1 VEVGLAP
8 LLAPSLMVDTHSAA
22 NDEPVTAWLP
32 TDGVIANSLTA
43 RIRRSSNT
51 RDDFEADNATAED
64 ADADEELD
72 GARCAMGGLFAGIN
86 GAPAITAI
94 GSAAGVP
101 AWFIVHV
108 AAALDADG
116 AGEKGVEAHSA
127 ASRSSS
133 KNSAQLMSRYTRTAS
148 ASRDRVRSRGNGA
161 SSSQSPPPP
170 QQLASLAGFN
180 VLLLTLSPLHAP
192 LTSSSLSESF
202 SPLLAISR
210 EAVPTAEA
218 AAAAEANEN
227 RTDRDGVT
235 GRSQE
240 TPADDAR
247 RAIEN
252 SDRMAERGVLVDEE
266 AAAELLLELL
276 LEWLG
281 EDILS
286 ASTEPVDTCGWRGAT
301 DCAAATTMAEL
312 EDKENGA
319 AAAPATDAEEQE
331 EAAHSEAETAMDAI
345 CGERP
350 LPARAAA
357 ALAAAANG
365 VALTGERVGL
375 FHIECADADAE
386 ADSGALGDRA
396 FIHSVE

>member
-1 VEVGLAP
+1 MA
-8 LLAPSLMVDTHSAA
+8 DTHSAA
-22 NDEPVTAWLP
+22 NDEPVDAWLAN
-32 TDGVIANSLTA
+32 DGVIANSLTA
-43 RIRRSSNT
+43 RMRRSSNT
-51 RDDFEADNATAED
+51 RDDFEADDAAAED

-72 GARCAMGGLFAGIN
+72 GTRCAMGGLFAGIN

-94 GSAAGVP
+94 GSAAVAP
-101 AWFIVHV
+101 VWFIVHV
-108 AAALDADG
+108 AAALDAHG

-170 QQLASLAGFN
+170 LQLASLAEFN
-180 VLLLTLSPLHAP
+180 ERLLTLSPLNAP
-192 LTSSSLSESF
+192 LTPSSLSESF

-240 TPADDAR
+240 AHADDAR
-247 RAIEN
+247 LAIEN
-252 SDRMAERGVLVDEE
+252 SDRMAERGVLVDDE
-266 AAAELLLELL
+266 AAAALLLELL
-276 LEWLG
+276 LERLG

-286 ASTEPVDTCGWRGAT
+286 ASTEPSGGMNTCGWRGAT
-301 DCAAATTMAEL
+301 DCAAAAMMAEL

-319 AAAPATDAEEQE
+319 AAAPAKDAEEQDA
-331 EAAHSEAETAMDAI
+331 AAHSEAETAMDAI

-386 ADSGALGDRA
+386 ADSGALGVRA